1 APLSFLRYYIGLSRD
16 YKFEEIRTAG
26 GTSIVSNE
34 PVGVVGAIVPW
45 NTPLLTTMAKVAPAL
60 ATGCSVVLKPA
71 PASPLNAYILAEALD
86 EAGLPAGTF
95 NMVPAGRE
103 AGEALVRH
111 PDVDKIAFTGSTAAG
126 KRIAS
131 LCSHDVKR
139 VSLELGGK
147 SAAIILEDANLEEVL
162 PSLLSM
168 SFANSGQMCVSKSR
182 VLVPRSRSSEI
193 SDAFIEAAAAMKI
206 GDPSDPD
213 IRIGPLVTASQRSRV
228 ESYIAIGREEG
239 AKTLLGGGRPPGLD
253 RGWYVEPTVFV
264 GVQNQ
269 MRIAREEIFGPV
281 VSIIEYDTAE
291 DAIGIAN
298 DSDFGLSGAVFTAD
312 AEKGIE
318 VARKVRAGMYSVNG
332 ANQAANTPVGGFKQ
346 SGIGREVGPEAF
358 QMYLETKSIA
368 IPS

>member
-1 APLSFLRYYIGLSRD
+1 
-16 YKFEEIRTAG
+16 
-26 GTSIVSNE
+26 
-34 PVGVVGAIVPW
+34 
-45 NTPLLTTMAKVAPAL
+45 
-60 ATGCSVVLKPA
+60 
-71 PASPLNAYILAEALD
+71 
-86 EAGLPAGTF
+86 
-95 NMVPAGRE
+95 MVPAGRE

-213 IRIGPLVTASQRSRV
+213 TRIGPLVTASQRSRV

-239 AKTLLGGGRPPGLD
+239 AKTLLGGDRPPGLD

-269 MRIAREEIFGPV
+269 MRIA
-281 VSIIEYDTAE
+281 
-291 DAIGIAN
+291 
-298 DSDFGLSGAVFTAD
+298 
-312 AEKGIE
+312 
-318 VARKVRAGMYSVNG
+318 
-332 ANQAANTPVGGFKQ
+332 
-346 SGIGREVGPEAF
+346 
-358 QMYLETKSIA
+358 
-368 IPS
+368 